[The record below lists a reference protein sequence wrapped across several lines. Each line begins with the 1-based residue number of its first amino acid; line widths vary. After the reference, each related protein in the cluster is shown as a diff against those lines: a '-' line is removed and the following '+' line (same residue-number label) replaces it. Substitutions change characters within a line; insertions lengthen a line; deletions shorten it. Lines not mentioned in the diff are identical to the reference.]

1 MSVPEGIWH
10 DELNRMALTG
20 GRLRFCDWSNQQ
32 LPATLSQLEGPTN
45 QLSLIWAPL
54 TIPLPAASHS
64 RVHLGPTAGRMH
76 RLQSAASHTLGLQG
90 SLVPQPRALVSVW
103 DVTLRGFEPP
113 TFGTEGGGG
122 TTRPI
127 QSRCLPITIVISF
140 EFKGRRR
147 A

>member
-1 MSVPEGIWH
+1 M
-10 DELNRMALTG
+10 EL
-20 GRLRFCDWSNQQ
+20 
-32 LPATLSQLEGPTN
+32 LPQHSTLSQLEGATN

-113 TFGTEGGGG
+113 TFGTEGDD
-122 TTRPI
+122 
-127 QSRCLPITIVISF
+127 
-140 EFKGRRR
+140 
-147 A
+147 ANH